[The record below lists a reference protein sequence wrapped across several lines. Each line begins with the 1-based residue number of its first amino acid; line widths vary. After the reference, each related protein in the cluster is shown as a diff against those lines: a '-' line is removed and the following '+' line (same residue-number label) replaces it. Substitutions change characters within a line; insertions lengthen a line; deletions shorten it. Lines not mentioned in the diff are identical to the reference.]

1 MRRKEALYAVIGG
14 VVGAALVMAAGSFSP
29 LGAQNES
36 DANFGKITCEELE
49 VVSVIGRVNISN
61 AMILVKNDLPGDVLR
76 GTILEGTPG
85 TTLITGGRVDV
96 TGEDDMAQVQ
106 ICTDE
111 RGGLISVH
119 GKRGSEAQVMIDVKD
134 HGGRVAALGD
144 GQSGVGMSI
153 VENGG
158 LVLVTDND
166 GDTKVVLGVN
176 EYGTGMI
183 NTWDKNGYRLK

>member
-1 MRRKEALYAVIGG
+1 MVLALHNQTRIGKGESYAKERG
-14 VVGAALVMAAGSFSP
+14 VVCSDRRCCRGSSSDGAGSFSP

-134 HGGRVAALGD
+134 HGG
-144 GQSGVGMSI
+144 
-153 VENGG
+153 
-158 LVLVTDND
+158 VLPRWAMDNR
-166 GDTKVVLGVN
+166 G
-176 EYGTGMI
+176 
-183 NTWDKNGYRLK
+183 

>member
-1 MRRKEALYAVIGG
+1 MRRKEALFAVIGG

-29 LGAQNES
+29 LRAQNEP

-119 GKRGSEAQVMIDVKD
+119 GKRGSEVQVMIDVKD
-134 HGGRVAALGD
+134 HGA
-144 GQSGVGMSI
+144 GVLPRWAM
-153 VENGG
+153 
-158 LVLVTDND
+158 DNR
-166 GDTKVVLGVN
+166 G
-176 EYGTGMI
+176 
-183 NTWDKNGYRLK
+183 